1 MHSGRWS
8 RVRRLTRAV
17 VYALVVAVPLG
28 ALAFLVRTKFGP
40 LVHFDEDMIVRAT
53 NVTRAHPGFRSVAAA
68 WELVSQP
75 WVVYALVGLPVCAF
89 AWFRLHLRTR
99 AAWAL
104 ATMAIGWAIAT
115 GVKGLVQRARPVVE
129 DPFANHAGYSF
140 PSGHATNSAIVVT
153 VVAILL
159 HPVLTSGARR
169 ALLGGGA
176 IWLLVTCAD
185 RVFMGAHFPS
195 DVAAGVLLGCG
206 VCAASYAGYSGWS
219 PPTPADTSKGLT

>member
-53 NVTRAHPGFRSVAAA
+53 NVTRSHPGFRAVAAA

-75 WVVYALVGLPVCAF
+75 WVVYALVGVPVCAF

-99 AAWAL
+99 AAW
-104 ATMAIGWAIAT
+104 
-115 GVKGLVQRARPVVE
+115 
-129 DPFANHAGYSF
+129 
-140 PSGHATNSAIVVT
+140 
-153 VVAILL
+153 
-159 HPVLTSGARR
+159 
-169 ALLGGGA
+169 
-176 IWLLVTCAD
+176 
-185 RVFMGAHFPS
+185 
-195 DVAAGVLLGCG
+195 
-206 VCAASYAGYSGWS
+206 
-219 PPTPADTSKGLT
+219 